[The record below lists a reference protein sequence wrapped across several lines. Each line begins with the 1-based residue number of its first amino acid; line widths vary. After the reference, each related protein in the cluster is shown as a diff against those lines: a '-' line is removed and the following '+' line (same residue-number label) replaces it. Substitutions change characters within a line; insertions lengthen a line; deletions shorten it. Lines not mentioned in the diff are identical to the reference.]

1 MALPYSRIVG
11 LFVVS
16 AGVVAVA
23 VLLGV
28 GLTQGWVVPKI
39 TVYAIFNE
47 AQFVKSADPV
57 TLSGFAVGE
66 VGKLALTDDLRVI
79 AELRIERRYMVHLS
93 KTTVAHSV
101 PPLVLGPGRIQLIPD
116 PTGLPLSPGDTLATK
131 QTQDAMVLMETLQKI
146 LPTVDHTL
154 LNVQEL
160 TKNAAVMSG
169 ALAHPDSSL
178 MRIMRA
184 SADLTELL
192 SAGDGLIPALISEA
206 SFKAQAD
213 STLAAAADATRD
225 LGGLLESVDRL
236 MASTDSLLHEANT
249 IAKIFGESAPQM
261 TRELIPALRELRLT
275 LESAR
280 SSWLLGGETQDPAG
294 TPGTWRI
301 AP

>member
-11 LFVVS
+11 FFVISV
-16 AGVVAVA
+16 GLVATA

-28 GLTQGWVVPKI
+28 GLTQGWGVPKV

-57 TLSGFAVGE
+57 TLSGFAIGE
-66 VGKLALTDDLRVI
+66 VGKLSLTNDLRVM
-79 AELRIERRYMVHLS
+79 AELKIERRYMPYLT

-116 PTGLPLSPGDTLATK
+116 PTGEPLAVGDTLATK
-131 QTQDAMVLMETLQKI
+131 HAQDATVLIDALQKI
-146 LPTVDHTL
+146 LPTVDKTL
-154 LNVQEL
+154 RNVEQL
-160 TKNAAVMSG
+160 TENAAVMSE

-178 MRIMRA
+178 MRILRA

-192 SAGDGLIPALISEA
+192 SGGDGLIPALITEA
-206 SFKAQAD
+206 SFKTQAD
-213 STLAAAADATRD
+213 STLAAAAAATQDIEALLQNVD
-225 LGGLLESVDRL
+225 LLL
-236 MASTDSLLHEANT
+236 ASTDSLLHEANT
-249 IAKIFGESAPQM
+249 IAKVFAESAPHM
-261 TRELIPALRELRLT
+261 TAELIPALRELRLT
-275 LESAR
+275 LEQAR
-280 SSWLLGGETQDPAG
+280 TSWLLGGETQQPAG